1 MGHGGDLGAD
11 HVDPAPQVGVVLH
24 DPQGVGVD
32 GDPAMLE
39 HRGDQE
45 HVRALVVRLQVE
57 PLGGPL
63 PEHGRGERPEALAE
77 LDLEVHGGLHGRRA
91 GIAQDAARAQGPGA
105 ELHPAL
111 EPADDLAVGQ
121 QGGDVVEQLA
131 LVGEPL
137 AGCAVRGQGPLDL
150 VGREARAE
158 EAPLLGVV
166 AVGPAGVVQELM
178 PDEQGRAQR
187 AAGIAGRRLDPE
199 VVEVAL
205 AEQPAVGHAVER
217 HAAGQDQ
224 VLHPGPLAR
233 TWRPIRST
241 ASSVTAW
248 MLAARSMCRCS
259 RGDSGER
266 GGPPKR
272 RWNRRLVIVSPWQ

>member
-1 MGHGGDLGAD
+1 MTRSASASTGTAA
-11 HVDPAPQVGVVLH
+11 V
-24 DPQGVGVD
+24 
-32 GDPAMLE
+32 LE
-39 HRGDQE
+39 HRRDQE
-45 HVRALVVRLQVE
+45 HVRALLARLQVE
-57 PLGGPL
+57 PLGGAL
-63 PEHGRGERPEALAE
+63 AEHGRGERPEALAE
-77 LDLEVHGGLHGRRA
+77 LDLEVHRRLHGRRA
-91 GIAQDAARAQGPGA
+91 RVAQDAARAQGPRA

-121 QGGDVVEQLA
+121 QAGDVVEQLG
-131 LVGEPL
+131 LVVEPP
-137 AGCAVRGQGPLDL
+137 ARTAPCAARDRSTSSVVKLGP
-150 VGREARAE
+150 E
-158 EAPLLGVV
+158 EAPLLGSR
-166 AVGPAGVVQELM
+166 GRSGRAGLVQELV
-178 PDEQGRAQR
+178 PDEQRRAQR
-187 AAGIAGRRLDPE
+187 AAGIAGGRLDPD

-205 AEQPAVGHAVER
+205 AEQPAVGHAVQR

-224 VLHPGPLAR
+224 VLHPGPSAC

-259 RGDSGER
+259 SGDSGAR